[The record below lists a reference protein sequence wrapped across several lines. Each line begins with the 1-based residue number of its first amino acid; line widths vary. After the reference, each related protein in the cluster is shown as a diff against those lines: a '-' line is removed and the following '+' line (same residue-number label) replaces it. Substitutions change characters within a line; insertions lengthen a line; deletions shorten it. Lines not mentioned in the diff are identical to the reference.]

1 MRKTITK
8 LNAEI
13 FIGSK
18 KNKKLVE
25 YDKNKYLY
33 IYICI
38 LRIYYNIFHKRRKTK
53 VALKISRNL
62 PYLR

>member
-8 LNAEI
+8 LNGEI

-33 IYICI
+33 IYIYVFYVFI
-38 LRIYYNIFHKRRKTK
+38 IIFFIKEEKQKWH
-53 VALKISRNL
+53 
-62 PYLR
+62 

>member
-8 LNAEI
+8 LNVEI

-25 YDKNKYLY
+25 YDKNKSIRVFYVF
-33 IYICI
+33 IM
-38 LRIYYNIFHKRRKTK
+38 IFFIKEEKTK
-53 VALKISRNL
+53 VALENFA
-62 PYLR
+62 